1 MLGGYGAGAENEM
14 RPMETTYAS
23 PLEITR
29 WRTATILISALAVL
43 ELVALL
49 AIGMTFLGKSVAHHV
64 QAAATNKIEA
74 PVRRDAAKP
83 GEPKL
88 TRAETDVLVLNAGG
102 VAGAAGTAADR
113 LRAFGYLIGGVGN
126 ASTQGASQ
134 TLVMFRDGYRPEAT
148 RLAKDLRIRV
158 VAPLDGMKPSELMGA
173 QLVLVIGS

>member
-1 MLGGYGAGAENEM
+1 
-14 RPMETTYAS
+14 METTYS
-23 PLEITR
+23 PPLEITR

-64 QAAATNKIEA
+64 QTAATNKIEE
-74 PVRRDAAKP
+74 PVRPQATKP

-88 TRAETDVLVLNAGG
+88 TRAETDVLVLNGGG

-113 LRAFGYLIGGVGN
+113 LRMLGYLIGGVGN
-126 ASTQGASQ
+126 ASTQGTTR
-134 TLVMFRDGYRPEAT
+134 TLVMFRDGYRAEAA
-148 RLAKDLRIRV
+148 RLAKDIRTPM
-158 VAPLDGMKPSELMGA
+158 VAPLDGMKPSQLMGA